1 MNALVADAS
10 ADEDEETAPLRE
22 VVRDSGADE
31 RRALYAARAGE
42 AGAALRRL
50 QPAVAVDPGKAAS
63 KLKYAETQYEANKQ
77 FAPGLLRPVKGVKAC
92 KPKDASI
99 DKVFCNPPRLRAPGI
114 LGDTMEDWSV
124 IYKCGAQDGIRGMC
138 KAIWC
143 GTVTDGIKGIICD
156 VRACAFYKDPLCTE
170 GPDARIRPIAI
181 GCALRRL
188 CCKAGTCDLAPEWNR
203 YYTTMH
209 PDDAAEWEADHLL
222 GRGRPLRMRSRR
234 RPMRRR
240 STRQTS
246 SREEIVERPDIRP
259 DTSLSQITVKL
270 GRRTQGTRHRRGAA

>member
-1 MNALVADAS
+1 MVRQLKLETPRYRELRRSRDISGGRREALISLDVFHAVILQRPRGQQCRSDDEVIARAKEAASGPAPAALRRMVNALVADAS

-42 AGAALRRL
+42 AGAGLRRL

-114 LGDTMEDWSV
+114 LGGTMEDWSV
-124 IYKCGAQDGIRGMC
+124 IFKCGAQDGIRGIC

-143 GTVTDGIKGIICD
+143 GTMTDGVKGIICD

-170 GPDARIRPIAI
+170 GPT
-181 GCALRRL
+181 GCTRA
-188 CCKAGTCDLAPEWNR
+188 
-203 YYTTMH
+203 H
-209 PDDAAEWEADHLL
+209 PRGVPKGL
-222 GRGRPLRMRSRR
+222 GPFC
-234 RPMRRR
+234 
-240 STRQTS
+240 
-246 SREEIVERPDIRP
+246 
-259 DTSLSQITVKL
+259 
-270 GRRTQGTRHRRGAA
+270 